1 MKRLTLAAALS
12 AVCACATAQSGTS
25 IKIAGS
31 LDLSGAAADV
41 GKDALAGAQYAV
53 ESLNKNG
60 GVLGR
65 KVVLDYQDGGSNPQR
80 AINQATV
87 LARSGAVMLLSPQ
100 SSSSAIAVSKAVSGK
115 LKIPVCVGQSIADD
129 LTIKDFQPYI
139 FSVTPTSYMEG
150 RALASRFARLPY
162 KRYALLSADYAGGRA
177 GVERFKQFLLE
188 LNPNAEIV
196 VEDYPKFGATD
207 YTATI
212 NKVLAAKPDY
222 VFSILFGADLLTFS
236 KQANSVGFFKQVN
249 NRFIALYDFNTLKAL
264 GGNAPVGTEG
274 WQRAPANYLS
284 QSSPQAE
291 KFIASYRMKTGDYPS
306 DWTLMSY
313 DCVMNWA
320 HAVSIANST
329 DADPV
334 MRAIETDQFESLRG
348 KYRFAK
354 YDHEANVPIYVG
366 RLEESKAFGQPVLAI
381 DAVIPGETAH
391 PGEKVV
397 NKLRGTD

>member
-1 MKRLTLAAALS
+1 
-12 AVCACATAQSGTS
+12 
-25 IKIAGS
+25 

-53 ESLNKNG
+53 DFLNSNG
-60 GVLGR
+60 GILGR
-65 KVVLDYQDGGSNPQR
+65 QVVLDYQDGGSNPQR
-80 AINQATV
+80 AMNEATA

-100 SSSSAIAVSKAVSGK
+100 SSSSAIAVSKGVSGK
-115 LKIPVCVGQSIADD
+115 LKVPTCVGQSIADD
-129 LTIKDFQPYI
+129 LTIKDFQPFI
-139 FSVTPTSYMEG
+139 FSVTPTSFMEG
-150 RALASRFARLPY
+150 RALASRFAKLPY

-177 GVERFKQFLLE
+177 GVKRFKEFLLE
-188 LNPNAEIV
+188 LNPNTEIV

-264 GGNAPVGTEG
+264 GSNAPVGTEG

-284 QSSPQAE
+284 QSMPQAE
-291 KFIASYRMKTGDYPS
+291 KFIVTYKAKTGSYPS

-329 DADPV
+329 DAEPV
-334 MRAIETDQFESLRG
+334 MRAIESASFESSRG
-348 KYRFAK
+348 RYRFAK

-366 RLEESKAFGQPVLAI
+366 RIEESKAFGQPVLRI
-381 DAVIPGETAH
+381 DDVIPGESSH
-391 PGEKVV
+391 PGEAVV
-397 NKLRGTD
+397 NKLRNVD